1 MELYS
6 INTNEWHEM
15 RFVLYMTYLYI
26 HKMGDGM
33 TKRHTTLGVI
43 IAIVTIVG
51 IIGPNSIQQALGK
64 RTS

>member
-1 MELYS
+1 MAR
-6 INTNEWHEM
+6 NE
-15 RFVLYMTYLYI
+15 VCLIYDLPNI
-26 HKMGDGM
+26 PKMGDGM

-64 RTS
+64 GT